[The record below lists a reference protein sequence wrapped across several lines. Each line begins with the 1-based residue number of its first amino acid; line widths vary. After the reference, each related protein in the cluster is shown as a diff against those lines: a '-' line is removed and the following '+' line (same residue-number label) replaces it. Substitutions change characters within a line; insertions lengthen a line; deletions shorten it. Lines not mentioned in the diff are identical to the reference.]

1 MKQVKKWLF
10 AVALAA
16 IALNAQASNGDGDL
30 NRSIRKTIS
39 YPEFGRSEKL
49 NGVVYVE
56 YEVDKFGKIHV
67 KQVNG
72 SHAGLEAYVC
82 KKLNTVTVTNVDA
95 IGTHFA
101 KFKFRFVSM

>member
-1 MKQVKKWLF
+1 MKQVKNWLF
-10 AVALAA
+10 VAIIAV
-16 IALNAQASNGDGDL
+16 IALNVQASNDDGEL

-39 YPEFGRSEKL
+39 YPDFGRFEKL

-56 YEVDKFGKIHV
+56 YEVNKFGKIEV

-72 SHAGLEAYVC
+72 SDESLEVYVTE
-82 KKLNTVTVTNVDA
+82 KLHSMTVTNVGA